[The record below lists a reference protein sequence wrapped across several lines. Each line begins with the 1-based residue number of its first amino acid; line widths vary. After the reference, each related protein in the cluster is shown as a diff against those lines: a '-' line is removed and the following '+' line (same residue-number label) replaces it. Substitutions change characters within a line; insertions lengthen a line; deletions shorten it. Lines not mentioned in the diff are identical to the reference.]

1 MWECPECGC
10 IFKNRNQ
17 EHRCGLTPSTIDE
30 YILEQREDVR
40 PHLMKINETIKKA
53 LPNAKEKISWRMPTY
68 YSEKI
73 IIQFA
78 AFKNHVGIYPGPE
91 AIVTFA
97 ERLRDFKTSK
107 GTIQIPYSTPLPVDL
122 IRDISKWCLKN
133 RN

>member
-1 MWECPECGC
+1 MWECPECGR
-10 IFKNRNQ
+10 IFKNRNH

>member
-1 MWECPECGC
+1 MWECPECGR
-10 IFKNRNQ
+10 IFKNCNH

>member
-1 MWECPECGC
+1 MWECLECGR
-10 IFKNRNQ
+10 IFKNCNH

-78 AFKNHVGIYPGPE
+78 AFKNHIGINPGPE

>member
-1 MWECPECGC
+1 MWECPECGR
-10 IFKNRNQ
+10 IFKNCNH

-78 AFKNHVGIYPGPE
+78 AFKNHIGIYPGPE

-122 IRDISKWCLKN
+122 IRDISKWCLEN